1 VNRETLTHADIVGK
15 ILRREYCPP
24 LDEPLLLGIVS
35 DYDLDLP
42 EERRDVINILSQL
55 KKSAF
60 QEENAEFDPTGT
72 SGSRDLAEDCQSVQS
87 RSATEDKST
96 SNDVTSV
103 TSVVS
108 GLQVDG
114 SSTIG
119 TELESQPQE
128 KKLEWLRETFPNII
142 PFEISNTLKKCNGN
156 LNNTVDN
163 LLNLSF
169 LPKGVDGFGKEE
181 HLAPGRKGR
190 SKKKSRTTDSS
201 RASSVAS
208 PYPESSPQRA
218 TNIWEAAT
226 DDVEFICARTTLD
239 PKTVKSVWHANGTS
253 LPATIRALAIK
264 QAATLPALADAEAT
278 IQIRVIDLK
287 QDFQHV
293 HETQLFAIL
302 DLARNIPSAAH
313 ELVQAMI
320 TVLYPDA
327 ILSGDFSGYAQYKP
341 VTLDSDTERPSIP
354 NRGAPSSSSS
364 SSLLAKHSSNITD
377 HSLAASTAFQ
387 QAGLAFKRGK
397 SDRLMG
403 GAAAYYSQV
412 GQEHMRL
419 AKQQS
424 AAIAD
429 SHVAAQSSSTH
440 IDLHGVSVANA
451 VRIARTGTENWWEGL
466 GDAKYYSGG
475 NNVARIGFRIITG
488 VGKHSKEGALRI
500 GPAVSKMLMWEGW
513 KAEILAGEII
523 VRGRKG

>member
-1 VNRETLTHADIVGK
+1 MDGETLTHADTVGK
-15 ILRREYCPP
+15 VLRREYCPP
-24 LDEPLLLGIVS
+24 LDEPLLLGILL

-42 EERRDVINILSQL
+42 EDRRDVINTLSQL
-55 KKSAF
+55 KSLAL

-72 SGSRDLAEDCQSVQS
+72 SGSRDLAEDYESVQS
-87 RSATEDKST
+87 RSAPEDKSI

-103 TSVVS
+103 TSGVS
-108 GLQVDG
+108 GSQVDG
-114 SSTIG
+114 TSTIG
-119 TELESQPQE
+119 TELENQPQE
-128 KKLEWLRETFPNII
+128 KKLEWLHETFPNII
-142 PFEISNTLKKCNGN
+142 PFEISNTLKRCNGN
-156 LNNTVDN
+156 LNHTVDN

-169 LPKGVDGFGKEE
+169 LPRGVDGFGQEE
-181 HLAPGRKGR
+181 HLMPGRRGR
-190 SKKKSRTTDSS
+190 GKKKSRTTDSS

-208 PYPESSPQRA
+208 PYLESSPQRA
-218 TNIWEAAT
+218 TNVWEAAA

-239 PKTVKSVWHANGTS
+239 AKTVKSVWHANGTS
-253 LPATIRALAIK
+253 LPATIRAIAIK
-264 QAATLPALADAEAT
+264 HATTLPALADAEAT
-278 IQIRVIDLK
+278 IQIRVVDLK

-293 HETQLFAIL
+293 HEAQLFAIL

-313 ELVQAMI
+313 ELVQAMV
-320 TVLYPDA
+320 TVLHPDA

-354 NRGAPSSSSS
+354 NRGAPLSSS
-364 SSLLAKHSSNITD
+364 SSLLAKNSSNITD

-429 SHVAAQSSSTH
+429 SLVAAQSSSTH
-440 IDLHGVSVANA
+440 IDLHGVSVADA

-466 GDAKYYSGG
+466 GDSKYYSGG
-475 NNVARIGFRIITG
+475 NNAARTGFRIITG

-500 GPAVSKMLMWEGW
+500 GPAVSKMLMREGW